1 MSVINTNVKSMVAQD
16 ALTVNNRKL
25 STAMERL
32 STGSRINSASDDAA
46 GLAISSRMTSQV
58 RGLNMAI
65 RNANDTIS
73 VVQTAEGAM
82 TEVSDILQRM
92 RELAVQASSDQNSA
106 EDRAFLQAE
115 VTQLSDEIDRIAETT
130 QFNNMNLLDG
140 SYADKTFQIGS
151 NAGQTI
157 GLSVGSMASSVLGVA
172 SSSISTSASST
183 ASTASAGLTDVYAQ
197 GVASTPTVTKL
208 TFTDSV
214 DAGTGYAFTIAD
226 DISGLAAAGI
236 AITTGLDLESESS
249 KTTYADTINQALA
262 EAAVNTTVTGS
273 ATVAATYDLTDS
285 DVYDS
290 VKLSV
295 AIGGGEAQVIDLRA
309 RLLSTAGVTSTGVT
323 QAQITTA
330 LQSELQFLYD
340 DSVTAGISSNLI
352 TITDAQG
359 RAIEVTQGAGD
370 GALFGTDS
378 ANTDAPIVAEAS
390 IQSNLSVAWDN
401 NDLVITNSAGGTTTV
416 AGVAGPAG
424 FTPLVFQVV
433 SGDSSQDYDPVYLT
447 DALTQDAA
455 VAFNGVREETKLAM
469 SFTDRV
475 GTGTASTATFNIT
488 NGAGDIYATLTA
500 LDVHETIDDATI
512 QSAVRAALVTG
523 IATLDDNDESI
534 DIGDFDVSFSDGTLL
549 ITNTAGMK
557 LAVEDYAS
565 AATTATVTPLNEV
578 GSAVTLSSQGN
589 MYAEGRMGINTAS
602 FAIDRAADN
611 LLFTLTVEG
620 TAGTT
625 DEIDLAAGFD
635 GAQTGADLASELQIA
650 IRAATATTFLVDTG
664 ATAVHDISNV
674 TVTWD
679 DATNELVIRDP
690 FGRNMTLTAGTLD
703 SAGTG
708 AVFIDEAAI
717 LLSNQNISTVVD
729 SGVAQGDLVSA
740 TSVTMS
746 LSGFADNATNFDFE
760 LNGMTLSAR
769 TNSASAGTV
778 AWDSDVAFAGS
789 AAETALDALM
799 VRLNDVHGE
808 NVYEYSVSGNEITF
822 VNRSGGEL
830 EIGNFI
836 TTGTGNSNTI
846 ATLTPGALTS
856 GDATVLRYHEV
867 LATAAA
873 EGTAAEA
880 TRAVLSLQSDDLV
893 SLSITDGTNSYSVL
907 STSID
912 ISSSTSVG
920 SFVDAVNDALFGS
933 TIVATMDTDGN
944 LTLADATGGA
954 ISLESFS
961 AASGNSASWSPS
973 SGQGDA
979 MTVSAGYVG
988 SVSTGTTTTSTT
1000 VASGSGSSISQ
1011 LSVETAAS
1019 ASAALDTIDSALT
1032 YVDTERAKLGAVE
1045 NRLNYTVNNLTNI
1058 VTNTEAS
1065 RSRIMDTDY
1074 ATETTELARAQII
1087 QQAATAMLA
1096 QANQSSQSVLSLLQ

>member
-197 GVASTPTVTKL
+197 GVAATPTVTKL

-214 DAGTGYAFTIAD
+214 DAAAGYAFTIAD
-226 DISGLAAAGI
+226 DISGLTAAGI
-236 AITTGLDLESESS
+236 TIATGLDLESESS
-249 KTTYADTINQALA
+249 KTTYVETINKNLS
-262 EAAVNTTVTGS
+262 EAAVDTSVTGS

-309 RLLSTAGVTSTGVT
+309 RLLSTSGVTSTAVT

-340 DSVTAGISSNLI
+340 DSVTATIATNNI

-378 ANTDAPIVAEAS
+378 ANTDAPIVAEAT

-416 AGVAGPAG
+416 AGVSGPTG
-424 FTPLVFQVV
+424 FTPLVFQTV

-447 DALTQDAA
+447 GALTQDDA
-455 VAFNGVREETKLAM
+455 VSFNGVREETKLSM
-469 SFTDRV
+469 SFSDRV
-475 GTGTASTATFNIT
+475 GTGSASTATFKIT
-488 NGAGDIYATLTA
+488 NGDGDIYATLTA
-500 LDVHETIDDATI
+500 LDVFEDIDDATI
-512 QSAVRAALVTG
+512 EAAVKTALTTG
-523 IATLDDNDESI
+523 IATLKASDESI
-534 DIGDFDVSFSDGTLL
+534 DISDFDVAFSDGTLL
-549 ITNTAGMK
+549 ITNSAGMK
-557 LAVEDYAS
+557 LAIEDYS
-565 AATTATVTPLNEV
+565 STATTATVTPLNEV
-578 GSAVTLSSQGN
+578 GAATTLSSQGS
-589 MYAEGRMGINTAS
+589 MYSEGRMEVNTSS
-602 FAIDRAADN
+602 FAIAQAAN
-611 LLFTLTVEG
+611 TMGFTLTVDGIAG
-620 TAGTT
+620 TAN
-625 DEIDLAAGFD
+625 EVDLKAGFD
-635 GAQTGADLASELQIA
+635 GSQTGTDLASELQIS
-650 IRAATATTFLVDTG
+650 IRAATTTAFLIDGGAATHSL
-664 ATAVHDISNV
+664 ANV

-679 DATNELVIRDP
+679 EDTNELVIRDP
-690 FGRNMTLTAGTLD
+690 SGRSILLAAGTMA
-703 SAGTG
+703 SSGTG
-708 AVFIDEAAI
+708 NVFIDESARLSANNNITAAV
-717 LLSNQNISTVVD
+717 N

-740 TSVTMS
+740 TEVTMS
-746 LSGFADNATNFDFE
+746 LSGFDDNTTSFDFE

-769 TNSASAGTV
+769 SNTASAATV
-778 AWDSDVAFAGS
+778 AWDSNAAFAGS

-799 VRLNDVHGE
+799 VKLNSVHGE
-808 NVYEYSVSGNEITF
+808 AVYEYSVSGNDITF

-836 TTGTGNSNTI
+836 TSGTGNSNTI
-846 ATLTPGALTS
+846 ATLTPGAVTS

-873 EGTAAEA
+873 EGTAADA

-893 SLSITDGTNSYSVL
+893 SMSITDGTNSYSVP

-912 ISSSTSVG
+912 ISSSTSVT
-920 SFVDAVNDALFGS
+920 SFVDSVNDALFGS
-933 TIVATMDTDGN
+933 TIVASMDTDGN
-944 LTLADATGGA
+944 LTLSDATGGA

>member
-197 GVASTPTVTKL
+197 GVAATPTVTKL

-214 DAGTGYAFTIAD
+214 DAAAGYAFTIAD

-236 AITTGLDLESESS
+236 TAATGLDLESESS
-249 KTTYADTINQALA
+249 KTTYVDTINQNLA
-262 EAAVNTTVTGS
+262 EAAVDTAVTGS

-309 RLLSTAGVTSTGVT
+309 RLLSTSGVTSTAVT

-340 DSVTAGISSNLI
+340 DSVTATIATNNI

-378 ANTDAPIVAEAS
+378 ANTDAPIAAEAT

-416 AGVAGPAG
+416 AGVAGPTG
-424 FTPLVFQVV
+424 FTPLVFQTV

-447 DALTQDAA
+447 GALTQDDAA
-455 VAFNGVREETKLAM
+455 SFNGVREETKLSM
-469 SFTDRV
+469 SFSDRV
-475 GTGTASTATFNIT
+475 GTGTASTAAFKIT
-488 NGAGDIYATLTA
+488 NGDGDVYANLTA
-500 LDVHETIDDATI
+500 LDVFEDIDDATI
-512 QSAVRAALVTG
+512 VAAVRTALSTG
-523 IATLDDNDESI
+523 IATLAASDESI
-534 DIGDFDVSFSDGTLL
+534 DISDFDVAFSDGTLL
-549 ITNTAGMK
+549 ITNSAGMK
-557 LAVEDYAS
+557 LAIEDYAS
-565 AATTATVTPLNEV
+565 TATTATVTPLNEV
-578 GSAVTLSSQGN
+578 GAATTLSSQGS
-589 MYAEGRMGINTAS
+589 MYSEGRMEVNTSS
-602 FAIDRAADN
+602 FAIAQAAN
-611 LLFTLTVEG
+611 TMGFTLTVDGIAG
-620 TAGTT
+620 TAN
-625 DEIDLAAGFD
+625 EVDLKAGFD
-635 GAQTGADLASELQIA
+635 GSQTGTDLASELQVS
-650 IRAATATTFLVDTG
+650 IRAATTTAFLIDGGTATHSL
-664 ATAVHDISNV
+664 ANV

-679 DATNELVIRDP
+679 EDTNELVIRDP
-690 FGRNMTLTAGTLD
+690 SGRSILLAAGTMA
-703 SAGTG
+703 SSGTG
-708 AVFIDEAAI
+708 NVYIDESAR
-717 LLSNQNISTVVD
+717 LSANNNITAVVN

-740 TSVTMS
+740 TEVTMS
-746 LSGFADNATNFDFE
+746 LSGFDDNTTSFDFE

-769 TNSASAGTV
+769 SATASAAVV
-778 AWDSDVAFAGS
+778 AWDSNAAFAGS

-799 VRLNDVHGE
+799 LKLNSVHGE
-808 NVYEYSVSGNEITF
+808 EVYEYSVSGNDITF

-836 TTGTGNSNTI
+836 TGGTGNSNTI
-846 ATLTPGALTS
+846 ATLTPGAVTS

-867 LATAAA
+867 LTTAAA
-873 EGTAAEA
+873 EGTAADA

-893 SLSITDGTNSYSVL
+893 SMSITDGTNSYSVP